1 MKLAGTTINILF
13 ILGGVW
19 FVNWVH
25 GKIVQGVD
33 TMGRRDSPPEI
44 YLALGYFIVA
54 IFLFFLVRD
63 IAYKLINKKTI
74 WRSDIWDL
82 MLGPV
87 KDEHN
92 K

>member
-19 FVNWVH
+19 FINWVH
-25 GKIVQGVD
+25 EKIVHGAD
-33 TMGRRDSPPEI
+33 TMGRRDSPPEF

-54 IFLFFLVRD
+54 NFSFYLVRD
-63 IAYKLINKKTI
+63 IAYKLIGEKTI
-74 WRSDIWDL
+74 WRSNIWDL
-82 MLGPV
+82 ILGPV
-87 KDEHN
+87 KDENN